1 MSPEQCRAA
10 RAWLKLSM
18 EDLAGSAN
26 VEIVSVRDFE
36 AKRLSRLSPAATAM
50 QAALERRGVFFLEE
64 EGLIVPKPQKPKKT
78 KPEAEDAP
86 AFPKARHG
94 LRF

>member
-26 VEIVSVRDFE
+26 VEITSVRDFE
-36 AKRLSRLSPAATAM
+36 AKRLSRLSPAAAAM

-64 EGLIVPKPQKPKKT
+64 EGIIIPKPQKSKKT
-78 KPEAEDAP
+78 KPAAENTP
-86 AFPKARHG
+86 AFSKARPG